1 MAKGINL
8 DGGWKA
14 VVIVAMLAVLVLYL
28 FGQVT
33 ENPTHTCTQ
42 QDITDELYGCY
53 AVGQSVQTGLQYK
66 APSAEDL
73 QTMPVQILKFL
84 LVGAFV
90 LGFWALAVKLGGG
103 SVGKKDAFVI
113 VLVIIAIIMAWNPLI
128 KPILGATDLNTL
140 TFNIGQKLGI
150 LTP

>member
-1 MAKGINL
+1 MTLITDTFTVTLEGTMQD
-8 DGGWKA
+8 DGTA
-14 VVIVAMLAVLVLYL
+14 LVSRKW
-28 FGQVT
+28 
-33 ENPTHTCTQ
+33 